1 MAKEGKKVRKVQM
14 TDVKHTIIQQLFQE
28 YGTET
33 AEDIQNKKY
42 IGVENN
48 DQEKSFINCGR

>member
-33 AEDIQNKKY
+33 AEDI
-42 IGVENN
+42 
-48 DQEKSFINCGR
+48 